1 MVLIEKAG
9 DTQHSYATL
18 VKFATSLL
26 MMSRGMII
34 EFAWQ
39 AAEAAT
45 VRKLA
50 AGGMRADGRTTTEV
64 RPIQCRA
71 SVLPMVHG
79 SALFTR
85 GETQALAVATLGALP
100 SA

>member
-1 MVLIEKAG
+1 MKG
-9 DTQHSYATL
+9 C
-18 VKFATSLL
+18 
-26 MMSRGMII
+26 M
-34 EFAWQ
+34 WQ

-45 VRKLA
+45 VRKMA
-50 AGGMRADGRTTTEV
+50 AGGLRADGRGITEV

-85 GETQALAVATLGALP
+85 GETQALAVATLGTLP
-100 SA
+100 ACHVLYLVDSVI